1 MITNGKEPIMD
12 STGTLRGSGEH
23 AAPAGGHDGKA
34 AGLGEKRELGRA
46 VKKGLQIRDVLLIG
60 ILLAAGVVLRTA
72 VGTVINFGMKPNFII
87 AMYCLTILLIKPGF
101 VEAAIIGILS
111 GAVCQLFP
119 GQPYINFVSELLG
132 ALAMCLLAR
141 VPLGREAEGGAA
153 QTALQAARITGCTFL
168 STLVSGFS
176 FIGVMY
182 LMYYSGANIKP
193 TPLAIFMAIIFGTAF
208 INAIIVQ
215 ILYIPL
221 RLALKR
227 HQG

>member
-1 MITNGKEPIMD
+1 MDLTNVKNPE
-12 STGTLRGSGEH
+12 TGLSGPGN
-23 AAPAGGHDGKA
+23 AA
-34 AGLGEKRELGRA
+34 KRELR
-46 VKKGLQIRDVLLIG
+46 KTLRKGLEIRDVLLIG

-87 AMYCLTILLIKPGF
+87 AMYCLTILLIRPGL

-119 GQPYINFVSELLG
+119 GQPYINFASELLG
-132 ALAMCLLAR
+132 ALAMCLL
-141 VPLGREAEGGAA
+141 VKIPLGKGTGVGGK
-153 QTALQAARITGCTFL
+153 ALQGARIIGFTFL

-182 LMYYSGANIKP
+182 LMYYAGASITP
-193 TPLAIFMAIIFGTAF
+193 TPLAIFLAIIFGTAL
-208 INAIIVQ
+208 INSVIVQ

-221 RLALKR
+221 KLTLKR
-227 HQG
+227 NDD